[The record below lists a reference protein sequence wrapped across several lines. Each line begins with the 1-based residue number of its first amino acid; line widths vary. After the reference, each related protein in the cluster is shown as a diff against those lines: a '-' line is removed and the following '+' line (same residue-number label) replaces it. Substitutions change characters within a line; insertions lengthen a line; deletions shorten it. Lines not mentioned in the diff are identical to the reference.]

1 MDIFTQAEILLRD
14 AQYET
19 RTWTGT
25 VGTVTCFENAALM
38 GFVHVF
44 DTADTLLCT
53 WRASQEVAL
62 ARHAA
67 SLRAAGAKAWNVYS
81 VFLTL
86 DQDARRAR
94 EIERIEEDFSLT
106 RKIARASIST
116 TDDVEKALLPL
127 LSLRS
132 KPLLGVS
139 NFETRLRTRL
149 KDIPPEAVT
158 AFINNATTPAE
169 VARILGETS

>member
-1 MDIFTQAEILLRD
+1 MDIFTQTEILLRD

-19 RTWTGT
+19 WSWTGSA
-25 VGTVTCFENAALM
+25 GPVTCFENASLM
-38 GFVHVF
+38 GFVQVF

-53 WRASQEVAL
+53 WRASQQVVL

-67 SLRAAGAKAWNVYS
+67 SLRAAGTKSWNVYS
-81 VFLTL
+81 IFLTP
-86 DQDARRAR
+86 DQDVRRAR

-106 RKIARASIST
+106 RKIARASIIT

-127 LSLRS
+127 LSLRA

-139 NFETRLRTRL
+139 NFEMRLRTRL
-149 KDIPPEAVT
+149 KDISPEAIT
-158 AFINNATTPAE
+158 SFINNETTPTE
-169 VARILGETS
+169 VARILGTTL

>member
-1 MDIFTQAEILLRD
+1 MDILTQVEILLRD

-19 RTWTGT
+19 WMWPGSA
-25 VGTVTCFENAALM
+25 GPVTCFESAALM

-53 WRASQEVAL
+53 WRASQQVAL
-62 ARHAA
+62 ARHVA

-81 VFLTL
+81 IFLTP
-86 DQDARRAR
+86 DQDACRAR
-94 EIERIEEDFSLT
+94 EIERLEEDFSLT
-106 RKIARASIST
+106 RKIARASIIT

-127 LSLRS
+127 LSLRA
-132 KPLLGVS
+132 KPLLGVA

-149 KDIPPEAVT
+149 NDISSEAVT

-169 VARILGETS
+169 VARILGATS

>member
-1 MDIFTQAEILLRD
+1 MDIFTQTEILLRD

-19 RTWTGT
+19 WSWTGSA
-25 VGTVTCFENAALM
+25 GPVTCFENAALM
-38 GFVHVF
+38 GFVQVF

-53 WRASQEVAL
+53 WRASQQVAL

-67 SLRAAGAKAWNVYS
+67 SLRAAGTKAWNVYS
-81 VFLTL
+81 IFLTP
-86 DQDARRAR
+86 DQDVSRAR

-106 RKIARASIST
+106 RKIARASIIT

-127 LSLRS
+127 LSLRA

-149 KDIPPEAVT
+149 KDISPEVIT
-158 AFINNATTPAE
+158 SFINNETTPTE
-169 VARILGETS
+169 VARILGTTL

>member
-19 RTWTGT
+19 WTWTGSA
-25 VGTVTCFENAALM
+25 GPATCFESAALM

-53 WRASQEVAL
+53 WRASQQVAL

-67 SLRAAGAKAWNVYS
+67 TLRAAGVKAWNVYS
-81 VFLTL
+81 IFLTP
-86 DQDARRAR
+86 DQGARRTR

-106 RKIARASIST
+106 RKIARASIIT
-116 TDDVEKALLPL
+116 TDDIEKALLPL
-127 LSLRS
+127 LSLRA

-149 KDIPPEAVT
+149 KDIPSEAVT

-169 VARILGETS
+169 VARILGATS

>member
-19 RTWTGT
+19 WTWTGSA
-25 VGTVTCFENAALM
+25 GPATCFENAALM

-53 WRASQEVAL
+53 WRASQQVAL

-67 SLRAAGAKAWNVYS
+67 TLRAAGVKAWNVYS
-81 VFLTL
+81 IFLTP
-86 DQDARRAR
+86 DQDARRTR

-106 RKIARASIST
+106 RKIARSSIIT
-116 TDDVEKALLPL
+116 TDDIEKALLPL
-127 LSLRS
+127 LSLRA
-132 KPLLGVS
+132 KPMLGVS

-149 KDIPPEAVT
+149 KDIPSEAVT
-158 AFINNATTPAE
+158 AFTNNATTPAE
-169 VARILGETS
+169 VARILGATS

>member
-14 AQYET
+14 AKYET
-19 RTWTGT
+19 WTWASSAGP
-25 VGTVTCFENAALM
+25 VTCFENAALM

-44 DTADTLLCT
+44 DTADALLRT
-53 WRASQEVAL
+53 WHASQQVVI

-81 VFLTL
+81 VFLTP

-94 EIERIEEDFSLT
+94 EIERIEEDFALT
-106 RKIARASIST
+106 RKIARASIAT

-139 NFETRLRTRL
+139 NFETRLGTRL
-149 KDIPPEAVT
+149 KDISPEAVA
-158 AFINNATTPAE
+158 AFSNNEITPTE
-169 VARILGETS
+169 VARILEAAL